1 MHSKAVVGALAG
13 GCALLAAVA
22 GTAWTLVGWS
32 FHEAVDAFVVSNLV
46 IGLSFGACGA
56 LVAWYRPAHPV
67 GWLYLV
73 GGSCQTLSAASAC
86 VAELT
91 VVHGDPL
98 WLTRLLV
105 TVFALAWP
113 VHIGICLPL
122 SLYLL
127 PDGRLPSPRWRSWFV
142 LFAATSPL
150 FVLENG
156 NGHSDGTFPDGF
168 LLLPLHGAWSVLWS
182 ASELRWVLSMAVG
195 LAALATRYATGG
207 EVVRRQLLW
216 VVLASGSVLVAVTP
230 WALVSGT
237 PVVVLFAI
245 PVLPAGIAVAVLR
258 HGLLDI
264 RLVIARSVAYLLLSS
279 LVLAGYAVLILVLS
293 GVASAL
299 LVAMLA
305 LPLRTRLQ
313 TAVERVLY
321 GNRGDPARVAA
332 EVGGALQ
339 DLSEGLVAV
348 RASLRLPYVAIR
360 DHESRILGSSGS
372 PGNEVVE
379 LPLGGRAMLEVG
391 LRAGER
397 RLAPADAGV
406 LAMLS
411 GPLAVAVSATC
422 SARDVKLAREKLVTA
437 REEERRRLRR
447 DLHDGLGTLLTGVVL
462 SADAAANTAASDPGE
477 SAALLA
483 TVRTDLRSAVHEV
496 RRLVDDL
503 RPVAVDE
510 LGLVAALEVRTAQA
524 VRRADGAPLEVRFE
538 TDLDGPLPAALEV
551 AAYRIATEALTNIV
565 RHSTASRAR
574 IRVGVRDGALEVEVV
589 DDGSMQQWGSGVG
602 TTSMCERAEEL
613 GGTCER
619 GPGPDGGFV
628 RAVIPIGAS

>member
-1 MHSKAVVGALAG
+1 ML
-13 GCALLAAVA
+13 CAAVA
-22 GTAWTLVGWS
+22 GVAWALVGWS

-56 LVAWYRPAHPV
+56 VLAWCRPRHPV

-73 GGSCQTLSAASAC
+73 GGFCQTLSGASAC
-86 VAELT
+86 LAGLA
-91 VVHGDPL
+91 VVHGDPV
-98 WLTRLLV
+98 WLARLLV
-105 TVFALAWP
+105 TVFAVAWP
-113 VHIGICLPL
+113 VDIGICLPL
-122 SLYLL
+122 SLFLL
-127 PDGRLPSPRWRSWFV
+127 PDGRLPSPRWRPWFV
-142 LFAATSPL
+142 LFAVTSPV

-168 LLLPLHGAWSVLWS
+168 LLLPLDGAWSALWT
-182 ASELRWVLSMAVG
+182 ASELRWVLSMVVG

-216 VVLASGSVLVAVTP
+216 VVLASGFVLAAVAP

-237 PVVVLFAI
+237 PIIVLFAI

-264 RLVIARSVAYLLLSS
+264 RLVIARSVAYVLLSS
-279 LVLAGYAVLILVLS
+279 LVLAGYAVLVLALS

-299 LVAMLA
+299 LVALLA
-305 LPLRTRLQ
+305 LPLWARVQ
-313 TAVERVLY
+313 SAVEQVLY
-321 GNRGDPARVAA
+321 GSRGDPARVAA

-339 DLSEGLVAV
+339 DLSAGLVAV
-348 RASLRLPYVAIR
+348 RASMRLPYAALR
-360 DHESRILGSSGS
+360 DDQDHVLGTSGT
-372 PGNEVVE
+372 PGREVVE
-379 LPLGGRAMLEVG
+379 LPLGGGATLEVG

-397 RLAPADAGV
+397 RLSTADARV

-422 SARDVKLAREKLVTA
+422 AARDVQLAREQLVTA

-462 SADAAANTAASDPGE
+462 SADAAANTAASQPSE
-477 SAALLA
+477 SAARLA
-483 TVRTDLRSAVHEV
+483 TVRTDLRTAVNEV

-503 RPVAVDE
+503 RPAAVDE
-510 LGLVAALEVRTAQA
+510 LGLVAALEVRAAQA
-524 VRRADGAPLEVRFE
+524 VRRADGAPLEVRVE
-538 TDLDGPLPAALEV
+538 TDLEGPLPAALEV

-565 RHSTASRAR
+565 RHSTATRAR
-574 IRVGVRDGALEVEVV
+574 IRVDVRGGALEVEVL
-589 DDGSMQQWGSGVG
+589 DDGSTQPWGRGVG
-602 TTSMCERAEEL
+602 TTTMRERAEEL

-619 GPGPDGGFV
+619 GPGPNGGFV
-628 RAVIPIGAS
+628 RAVIPFGAS

>member
-1 MHSKAVVGALAG
+1 M
-13 GCALLAAVA
+13 LLAAVVGIVWA
-22 GTAWTLVGWS
+22 LVGWS

-46 IGLSFGACGA
+46 IGASFGACGA
-56 LVAWYRPAHPV
+56 VIAWYRPTHPV

-73 GGSCQTLSAASAC
+73 GGFAQSLSGASAC

-91 VVHGDPL
+91 LIHGGPL

-127 PDGRLPSPRWRSWFV
+127 PDGRLPSPRWRPWFV

-168 LLLPLHGAWSVLWS
+168 LLLPLDGAWSVLWS
-182 ASELRWVLSMAVG
+182 ASELRWVLSMVVG
-195 LAALATRYATGG
+195 IAALATRYATGG

-216 VVLASGSVLVAVTP
+216 VVLASGFVLAAVTP

-237 PVVVLFAI
+237 PIIVLFAI

-279 LVLAGYAVLILVLS
+279 LVLAGYAVLVLVLS

-305 LPLRTRLQ
+305 LPLRARLQ

-339 DLSEGLVAV
+339 DLSAGLVAV

-360 DHESRILGSSGS
+360 DDENHILGSSGN
-372 PGNEVVE
+372 PGKEVVE
-379 LPLGGRAMLEVG
+379 LPLGGRATLEVG
-391 LRAGER
+391 LRVGER
-397 RLAPADAGV
+397 RLSAADAGV

-422 SARDVKLAREKLVTA
+422 AARDVQLAREELVTA

-462 SADAAANTAASDPGE
+462 SADAAANTAASQPSE

-483 TVRTDLRSAVHEV
+483 TVRTDLRTAVNEV

-503 RPVAVDE
+503 RPVAVDD
-510 LGLVAALEVRTAQA
+510 LGLVAALEVRAAQA
-524 VRRADGAPLEVRFE
+524 VRRADGAPLEVRVE

-565 RHSTASRAR
+565 RHSTATRAR
-574 IRVGVRDGALEVEVV
+574 IRVGVRGGALEVEVL
-589 DDGSMQQWGSGVG
+589 DDGSMQLWGSGVG
-602 TTSMCERAEEL
+602 TDSMRERAEEL

-619 GPGPDGGFV
+619 GPGPSGGHV